1 MERSLMGRA
10 GVRARAHSVENTT
23 RHRGWATPLSVML
36 SMAVIIAYLVSYV
49 WLYSLAPRVAAIVL
63 GSHALVIASVIA
75 TGMRQSSGFP
85 TAAGITLGLSN
96 TNSDTVVDVRERVS
110 AVRQKVEA
118 GYRTGVAG
126 PVPYAYEPSV
136 CADRTGTTSAGTLLS
151 RSLAAEVHS
160 HPTNS
165 HSPVSAEG
173 SADAKVLHLDR
184 MRRRRSSQLG
194 PTRSGSNHSF
204 PSS

>member
-1 MERSLMGRA
+1 
-10 GVRARAHSVENTT
+10 
-23 RHRGWATPLSVML
+23 ML